1 MDTIQAVTTALNRV
15 LGTHLDERAR
25 QGGVVVRQ
33 RKFTGQ
39 TLLRMLVIT
48 LWHNP
53 QASTADFLATAC
65 QLGLD
70 VSPTAIDKRLQ
81 AGQPLV
87 DFLRQTLE
95 DALQQTVASQPS
107 DASLLQAFS
116 AVWLGDSTVITLP
129 DELADLFP
137 GCGGSAGASRAA
149 LKIQL
154 LWDLKT
160 GRIERLLVEP
170 GRHSDARSVI
180 AVDQAEPGT
189 LLIYDLGYFD
199 VDRFAALDR
208 QKAWFVSRFLYGTTV
223 YDAEGETLDLVAY
236 LRRQSAGLVDV
247 PIQLGATQRLRCR
260 LIAVRV
266 PPEVANRR
274 RQQARD
280 KAWNHGREASAAY
293 LELLGWTVFV
303 TNSGTEELSWQA
315 VVVLYRARWQIELLF
330 KLWKSHNGLAKF
342 RSTAG
347 ALECL
352 AVFYAKLI
360 GVVLQHGLL
369 LATAWRVGPRS
380 LRKAAKVLREELKGL
395 LRVLDDAQA
404 LAEALRSLQRLM
416 QHLARVQKRKKN
428 PSHAQLLENPEL
440 LDWLIA

>member
-1 MDTIQAVTTALNRV
+1 MDIVQTVTTALNQV
-15 LGTHLDERAR
+15 LGNHLDEQAR
-25 QGGVVVRQ
+25 QCGVVVRQ

-39 TLLRMLVIT
+39 ALLRMLVVT

-53 QASTADFLATAC
+53 QASTSDFLVTAC

-70 VSPTAIDKRLQ
+70 VSSTAIDKRLQ

-87 DFLRQTLE
+87 DFLRQALE
-95 DALQQTVASQPS
+95 HALQQTVASQPTE
-107 DASLLQAFS
+107 AQLLQPFA
-116 AVWLGDSTVITLP
+116 AVLLGDSTVITLP
-129 DELADLFP
+129 EELADAFP
-137 GCGGSAGASRAA
+137 GCGGAADASRAA

-160 GRIERLLVEP
+160 GRIERLLLEA
-170 GRHSDARSVI
+170 GRGSDARRPI
-180 AVDQAEPGT
+180 AVEQAEAGT
-189 LLIYDLGYFD
+189 LLVYDLGYFD

-208 QKAWFVSRFLYGTTV
+208 HQAWFVSRFLYGTTV
-223 YDAEGETLDLVAY
+223 YHANGASLDLVAY
-236 LRRQSAGLVDV
+236 LRRQAAGVVDL
-247 PIQLGATQRLRCR
+247 PIQLGAAVRLPCR

-266 PPEVANRR
+266 PEEVANRR

-280 KAWNHGREASAAY
+280 KARDHGREASAAY
-293 LELLGWTVFV
+293 LELLGWTLFV
-303 TNSGTEELSWQA
+303 TNSRAEELSWQA

-347 ALECL
+347 ALQCL
-352 AVFYAKLI
+352 AVFYAKLL
-360 GVVLQHGLL
+360 GVVLQHWLL

-395 LRVLDDAQA
+395 LRALGDEQGLADAV
-404 LAEALRSLQRLM
+404 RCLQRLV
-416 QHLARVQKRKKN
+416 QRLARVPERKKN

>member
-1 MDTIQAVTTALNRV
+1 MDIVQTVTTALNHV
-15 LGTHLDERAR
+15 LGTHLDEMAR
-25 QGGVVVRQ
+25 HCGVVLRQ
-33 RKFTGQ
+33 CKFTGQ
-39 TLLRMLVIT
+39 ALLRMLVVT

-53 QASTADFLATAC
+53 QASTADFLLTAC

-87 DFLRQTLE
+87 DFLRQALE
-95 DALQQTVASQPS
+95 HALQQTVASPPS
-107 DASLLQAFS
+107 DAQLLQPFA
-116 AVWLGDSTVITLP
+116 AVWLGDRTVIALP
-129 DELADLFP
+129 EELADAFP
-137 GCGGSAGASRAA
+137 GGGGQAAA

-154 LWDLKT
+154 LWNLKT
-160 GRIERLLVEP
+160 GRIERLLLEP
-170 GRHSDARSVI
+170 GRRSDARSPI

-189 LLIYDLGYFD
+189 LLVYDLGYFD

-208 QKAWFVSRFLYGTTV
+208 HQTRFVSRFLYGTTV
-223 YDAEGETLDLVAY
+223 YDAQGEPLDLVAY

-247 PIQLGATQRLRCR
+247 PIQLGAAERLRCR

-274 RQQARD
+274 RQQARN
-280 KAWNHGREASAAY
+280 KARDHGRVASAAY

-303 TNSGTEELSWQA
+303 TNSGAEELSWQA

-342 RSTAG
+342 PSGAG
-347 ALECL
+347 ALERL
-352 AVFYAKLI
+352 AVFYAKLL
-360 GVVLQHGLL
+360 GVLLQHWLL
-369 LATAWRVGPRS
+369 LATAWRLPQRS
-380 LRKAAKVLREELKGL
+380 LVKAAKLLREELKGL
-395 LRVLDDAQA
+395 LRALDDAKA
-404 LAEALRSLQRLM
+404 LAQAVRCLQRLV
-416 QHLARVQKRKKN
+416 QRLAQVQKRKKN
-428 PSHAQLLENPEL
+428 PSHAQLLEAPEL